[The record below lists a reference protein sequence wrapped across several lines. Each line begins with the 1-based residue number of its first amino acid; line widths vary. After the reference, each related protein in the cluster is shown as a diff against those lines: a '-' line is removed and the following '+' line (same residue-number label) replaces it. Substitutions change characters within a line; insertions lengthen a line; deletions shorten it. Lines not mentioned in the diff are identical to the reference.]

1 MIIMNFGKLLVVGM
15 IIVIATGLI
24 ASFSDFR
31 NPSENH
37 QEPQPISYTICPF
50 VNPAYVEEWAKEVD
64 DPENLATV
72 LMKSFN
78 ASLDPNYPL
87 AVLHKLAEDGKV
99 RRVYQRYAY
108 SFANGSKTVSAS
120 SGWHMENRYLAVP
133 PIREITPDSKNFDLL
148 YGMIYTEM
156 DGKAVVFLYYLSNP
170 ATVEKVE
177 GISLF
182 YPENLDIINT
192 TGGMAWRC
200 WHHTENGEKIGSCEG
215 EGKGEFAPSVVD
227 TANSVGIETD
237 GSYGYF
243 VVVFNG
249 TVNEQESLP
258 ISTKIAVVTN
268 GREVG
273 LPLGR
278 AP

>member
-1 MIIMNFGKLLVVGM
+1 MNFGKLLIVG
-15 IIVIATGLI
+15 IILVIATGLI

-31 NPSENH
+31 NPSENV
-37 QEPQPISYTICPF
+37 QPPNHVSYTICPF
-50 VNPAYVEEWAKEVD
+50 VNPAYVKEWAKEVS
-64 DPENLATV
+64 DPESLAAV

-87 AVLHKLAEDGKV
+87 AVLQKLAEDGKV
-99 RRVYQRYAY
+99 ERIYQRYAY
-108 SFANGSKTVSAS
+108 SFANCSKTVSGS
-120 SGWHMENRYLAVP
+120 SGWHLEKFYLSVP
-133 PIREITPDSKNFDLL
+133 PIREVTPDSKGFDVLH
-148 YGMIYTEM
+148 GMIYVEM

-192 TGGMAWRC
+192 TGEIAWRC
-200 WHHTENGEKIGSCEG
+200 WHRTENGEEIGSCEG
-215 EGKGEFAPSVVD
+215 DGKGEFAPLVVD

-249 TVNEQESLP
+249 TVNGQEGLP

-268 GREVG
+268 GRKVG